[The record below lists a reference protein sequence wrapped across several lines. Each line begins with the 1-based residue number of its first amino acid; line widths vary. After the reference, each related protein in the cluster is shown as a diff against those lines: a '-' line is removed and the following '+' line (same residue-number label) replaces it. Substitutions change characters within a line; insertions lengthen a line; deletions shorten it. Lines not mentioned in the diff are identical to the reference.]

1 MADRSHGCA
10 IPEMGR
16 PAGPPPFEA
25 TVTRRKEEQL
35 QPTSPRLLDQADDAM
50 HAGARALWEV
60 QRPDGVFDHGAEGW
74 TSVLATVGAVSALH
88 CADPVRSADLV
99 GKGVEWLCRTQ
110 AADGGWSTIPHMP
123 TEAGPTAVAAATLQ
137 HLAPE
142 RAAETIRA
150 ARSWLEDFGGLEAI
164 PHREMAA
171 VCRRFY
177 ARAGWLDPEDLP
189 RLPLELAAFPRL
201 FRELLDFRAPLVA
214 AAALAQARTRAQG
227 PVRRLLNRAGR
238 PSALRLIR
246 QIYEH
251 EGMTGEFSE
260 DPWAA
265 GLTCEA
271 LARSGAAPDLVAS
284 TVEWLRSKANPDGSW
299 NMMPLDLTW
308 SVYAVEGL
316 MEAGHTADPRLSLS
330 RSLFH
335 DRQQDRPFTAFG
347 CPAGFWGW
355 SSPHGWPAAVETAEI
370 TSALARMPGG
380 REDEHVARG
389 VQWLLAQQD
398 GRGSWSLCVRNTRV
412 DNCGPCPHTTAQ
424 ALLALLN
431 AGVPADGRVV
441 RTALRWL
448 LSSGRP
454 DGSFDSVW
462 YRSYT
467 SGTSVVLEALV
478 KAGAG
483 GHPAALRAAE
493 WLARTQRP
501 DGSWS
506 TGDGVAPGTVEE
518 TAWAVCALL
527 AAGRG
532 TDEEAVRRGVVWL
545 LAQESDGRWPQA
557 PVSEF
562 IRGASRFPNGGLTN
576 GLALRALAA
585 FLDASAGRVV

>member
-1 MADRSHGCA
+1 
-10 IPEMGR
+10 
-16 PAGPPPFEA
+16 
-25 TVTRRKEEQL
+25 
-35 QPTSPRLLDQADDAM
+35 M
-50 HAGARALWEV
+50 HAGARALWDV
-60 QRPDGVFDHGAEGW
+60 QRPDGVFDYGGEKW

-99 GKGVEWLCRTQ
+99 VRGVEWLCRHQ
-110 AADGGWSTIPHMP
+110 AADGGWSTIRDMP
-123 TEAGPTAVAAATLQ
+123 SEAGPTAVAAAVL
-137 HLAPE
+137 HELAPR
-142 RAAETIRA
+142 RADETVRA
-150 ARSWLEDFGGLEAI
+150 ARSWLDDYGGLEAI

-177 ARAGWLDPEDLP
+177 ARAGWLDAEDLP
-189 RLPLELAAFPRL
+189 RLPLGLAAFPRL

-214 AAALAQARTRAQG
+214 AAALSQARTRPRG
-227 PVRRLLNRAGR
+227 PAGRLLDRMGTPA
-238 PSALRLIR
+238 ALRLIR

-271 LARSGAAPDLVAS
+271 LARSGAAPDLVAL

-316 MEAGHTADPRLSLS
+316 MGAGYGADPRLTLS

-335 DRQQDRPFTAFG
+335 DRQQDQPFPAFG

-370 TSALARMPGG
+370 TSALACMPGG
-380 REDEHVARG
+380 REDAHVARG
-389 VQWLLAQQD
+389 VEWLLAQQD
-398 GRGSWSLCVRNTRV
+398 GRGSWSLCVRNTKV

-424 ALLALLN
+424 ALVALLN
-431 AGVPADGRVV
+431 AGVPADGRPV
-441 RTALRWL
+441 RAAVRWL
-448 LSSGRP
+448 LGSGRE

-462 YRSYT
+462 YRGHT

-483 GHPAALRAAE
+483 GHPAARRAAD
-493 WLARTQRP
+493 WLVRTQRP

-506 TGDGVAPGTVEE
+506 TGDGVTPGTVEE
-518 TAWAVCALL
+518 TAWAVWALL
-527 AAGRG
+527 SAGRG
-532 TDEEAVRRGVVWL
+532 ADDEGVRRGVVWL
-545 LAQESDGRWPQA
+545 LAQGSGGGWPQA

-585 FLDASAGRVV
+585 FLDASGRRPG

>member
-1 MADRSHGCA
+1 
-10 IPEMGR
+10 
-16 PAGPPPFEA
+16 
-25 TVTRRKEEQL
+25 VTRREEEQL
-35 QPTSPRLLDQADDAM
+35 QPTSPRLLDQVNDTM
-50 HAGARALWEV
+50 HAGARALWDV
-60 QRPDGVFDHGAEGW
+60 QRPDGVFDYGAEGW

-88 CADPVRSADLV
+88 CADPVRSANLV
-99 GKGVEWLCRTQ
+99 GKGVEWLCRNQ
-110 AADGGWSTIPHMP
+110 AADGGWSTVPHTP

-137 HLAPE
+137 QLAPE
-142 RAAETIRA
+142 RAGEAVRA

-214 AAALAQARTRAQG
+214 AAALAQARSRPQG
-227 PVRRLLNRAGR
+227 PVRRSLNRLGT
-238 PSALRLIR
+238 PPALRLIR

-271 LARSGAAPDLVAS
+271 LSRSGAAPDLVAA

-316 MEAGHTADPRLSLS
+316 MEAGYSADPRLALS

-335 DRQQDRPFTAFG
+335 DRQQERPFTAFG

-370 TSALARMPGG
+370 TSALACMPEGG
-380 REDEHVARG
+380 KDEHVARG
-389 VQWLLAQQD
+389 VAWLLAQQD

-424 ALLALLN
+424 ALVALLN

-441 RTALRWL
+441 RAAVRWL
-448 LSSGRP
+448 LAGGRP

-483 GHPAALRAAE
+483 GHPVARRAAE
-493 WLARTQRP
+493 WLVRTQRP

-506 TGDGVAPGTVEE
+506 TGDGITPGTVEE

-527 AAGRG
+527 AGRRG
-532 TDEEAVRRGVVWL
+532 TDDEAVRRGVVWL
-545 LAQESDGRWPQA
+545 LAQGTDGRWPQA

-585 FLDASAGRVV
+585 FLDACGHRAV